1 MIKLLIADDEPLI
14 CIGIQSL
21 LNWEALG
28 ITIIGTARNGKE
40 AYDIIAREKPEIV
53 IADIK
58 MPLKD
63 GLQLAEECRQNIGR
77 IPLFIILTSYEDFS
91 YARKALNVRAIDYL
105 TKIDLTAE
113 TLTDAIL
120 RAKETLNTLR
130 VPADYSMQHSS
141 QQLRERFFLRLFN
154 NLFDSSEQI
163 VLQQQELGIRLSG
176 YTFRVAYCSLERQTG
191 TEIRSNIPCATYNNI
206 IQALHETLAK
216 KHTCYI
222 IPLDL
227 QNFIILFCLDSS
239 PDQAAP
245 GETDTPQLL
254 TKILNSTFKS
264 VYNYFSIHTW
274 AGVSGDIQT
283 PEQLS
288 QGYWS
293 AQRAHRFTDAETALV
308 FADSISEKDTPE
320 ESYFYKMRG
329 EIRKAFEELDVGAL
343 HDILTALAESFRQ
356 RSTSRLQALNASCNI
371 LYMAISLL
379 PDGEHT
385 VSEIFSGE
393 PESYCCIY
401 HLTSV
406 EDIAKWLLQL
416 RDGCC
421 ETIRS
426 KQNNYQ
432 SVLVAEV
439 QKYIRANLAGRLSL
453 NEVAAYFN
461 FSPNYLSKIFSQYAG
476 VRLMDY
482 IAHER
487 IQEAKR
493 LMADGSKHIYE
504 VAGLVGFENAFY
516 FSTVFKKIEGVSP
529 RNYINRGGNRT

>member
-21 LNWEALG
+21 LNWEELG
-28 ITIIGTARNGKE
+28 IEVIGTARNGKE
-40 AYDIIAREKPEIV
+40 AYEIIEKQKPEIV

-63 GLQLAEECRQNIGR
+63 GLQLAEECRRNFGR

-113 TLTDAIL
+113 TLADAIM

-130 VPADYSMQHSS
+130 IPAEYSIQHSN

-154 NLFDSSEQI
+154 NLYDNEQQI
-163 VLQQQELGIRLSG
+163 AMQQKELGINLSG
-176 YTFRVAYCSLERQTG
+176 YTFRIAYCSIDNSQ
-191 TEIRSNIPCATYNNI
+191 IKSNQGNIQCSTYNNI
-206 IQALHETLAK
+206 VQALHETLVK

-227 QNFIILFCLDSS
+227 QNFIILFCLEQ
-239 PDQAAP
+239 PDQP
-245 GETDTPQLL
+245 DTDTSAMLSR
-254 TKILNSTFKS
+254 ILNSTFKS
-264 VYNYFSIHTW
+264 IYNYFSVHIL
-274 AGVSGDIQT
+274 AGISNEVT
-283 PEQLS
+283 RPELLS
-288 QGYWS
+288 QGYWA
-293 AQRAHRFTDAETALV
+293 AQRAHRFADRETPLVYVDTITD
-308 FADSISEKDTPE
+308 KDNQE
-320 ESYFYKMRG
+320 ESYFYKKRG
-329 EIRKAFEELDVGAL
+329 EIRKAFEELDVEAL
-343 HDILTALAESFRQ
+343 HDILTTLAESFRQ
-356 RSTSRLQALNASCNI
+356 HSTSRLQALNASCNI

-379 PDGEHT
+379 PDGENT

-393 PESYCCIY
+393 PDNYCCIY
-401 HLTSV
+401 HLPSV

-421 ETIRS
+421 QTIRS

-432 SVLVAEV
+432 SVLVTEV
-439 QKYIRANLAGRLSL
+439 QKYIRTNLAGHLSL

-482 IAHER
+482 IAQER

-493 LMADGSKHIYE
+493 LLADGSKHIYE
-504 VAGLVGFENAFY
+504 VAELVGFDNAFY

-529 RNYINRGGNRT
+529 RNYLQGRGLKGD